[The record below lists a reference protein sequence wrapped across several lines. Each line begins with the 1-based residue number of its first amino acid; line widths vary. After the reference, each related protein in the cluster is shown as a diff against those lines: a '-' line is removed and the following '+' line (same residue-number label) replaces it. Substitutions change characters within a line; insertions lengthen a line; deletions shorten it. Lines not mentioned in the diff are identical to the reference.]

1 MTNDHLDDLH
11 DPDGQTPSS
20 LASLAPMLSEYTRS
34 EYAQLQSN
42 VHKSSGVRRSV
53 MFTSLMRAC
62 LREPRAQH
70 GDHPPPEHHALH
82 EAHRVYGDLA
92 CALVRLHL
100 RTHTRA
106 RAKTQDGEQ
115 VLRDAPNPPAQASA
129 QASAPILLGVLIS
142 PYWQG
147 DYSVRELDLRAL
159 LSHAGNNPNTERT
172 PLAWALGCELVLQ
185 RQLPTIKKKG
195 YRDTHLAFSLSQ
207 TSGQQALT
215 VVLSMDDQGH
225 SLCSVVEGDGRQRF
239 MLGSLSAAEVALQCA
254 VLHTMG
260 LPPIINRDV
269 RAQAMRAI
277 QIEREQL
284 EQAQR
289 HGRGQEQGQQSP
301 LQPMLLAE
309 YSAHTLA
316 RTQTDAQVFRA
327 MDALQEAQMS
337 AFAQILSTERD
348 SVMQPLANESAT
360 DPGLRRWVL
369 RQLDQGRVDSPRWR
383 QSSFP
388 QLSQS
393 DRMSAAAR

>member
-1 MTNDHLDDLH
+1 MTNDHYDDLH
-11 DPDGQTPSS
+11 EPDVQTPSS
-20 LASLAPMLSEYTRS
+20 LASLAPMLSEYTSS
-34 EYAQLQSN
+34 EHAQLQSN

-70 GDHPPPEHHALH
+70 GDQSPPEHHALH
-82 EAHRVYGDLA
+82 EAHRLYGDLA

-106 RAKTQDGEQ
+106 LTEAHDGQQ
-115 VLRDAPNPPAQASA
+115 VPRDAPNPTV
-129 QASAPILLGVLIS
+129 QASAPLLLGVLIS
-142 PYWQG
+142 PYWHG
-147 DYSVRELDLRAL
+147 DYSVREFDLRAL
-159 LSHAGNNPNTERT
+159 LSHAGNNPSVERT
-172 PLAWALGCELVLQ
+172 PLAWALGCELMLQ
-185 RQLPTIKKKG
+185 RQLPTIRKKG

-207 TSGQQALT
+207 TSGRQALT

-225 SLCSVVEGDGRQRF
+225 SLCSVIEGDGQQRF

-260 LPPIINRDV
+260 LPPIINRGL

-277 QIEREQL
+277 QIEQQQL

-289 HGRGQEQGQQSP
+289 QEQGRQSP
-301 LQPMLLAE
+301 RLPMLLAE

-327 MDALQEAQMS
+327 MEALQEAQMS
-337 AFAQILSTERD
+337 TFAQVLSAERD
-348 SVMQPLANESAT
+348 SVMQPAANESAT

-369 RQLDQGRVDSPRWR
+369 RQLDQGRVDSPRWCH
-383 QSSFP
+383 SSFP

-393 DRMSAAAR
+393 DRLSAAAH

>member
-1 MTNDHLDDLH
+1 MTKDDPADLAHLH
-11 DPDGQTPSS
+11 DSDGQTPSS
-20 LASLAPMLSEYTRS
+20 LASLAPVLSEYTRS

-42 VHKSSGVRRSV
+42 VHKASGVRRSV

-62 LREPRAQH
+62 LREPRAQY
-70 GDHPPPEHHALH
+70 GDQPAPQHHALH
-82 EAHRVYGDLA
+82 EAHRIYGDLA

-106 RAKTQDGEQ
+106 REGAQA
-115 VLRDAPNPPAQASA
+115 LRDAQSPSA

-159 LSHAGNNPNTERT
+159 LSHAGDNPRVERT
-172 PLAWALGCELVLQ
+172 PLAWALGCELILQ
-185 RQLPTIKKKG
+185 RQLPTIRKKG

-225 SLCSVVEGDGRQRF
+225 SLCSVIEGDGRQRF

-260 LPPIINRDV
+260 LPPIINRDL

-277 QIEREQL
+277 QIEQRQL
-284 EQAQR
+284 EHTQQ
-289 HGRGQEQGQQSP
+289 QVQGQQSP
-301 LQPMLLAE
+301 LLPMLLAE

-316 RTQTDAQVFRA
+316 RTHTDAQVFRA
-327 MDALQEAQMS
+327 MEALQEAQMS
-337 AFAQILSTERD
+337 AFAQVLTTERD
-348 SVMQPLANESAT
+348 SVMQPPANESAT
-360 DPGLRRWVL
+360 DPGLRHWVL

-383 QSSFP
+383 HSSFP

-393 DRMSAAAR
+393 ARLSAAAH